1 MKQYICPGVTVEYE
15 DDIPVNPI
23 RGVNKTSI
31 TPPEPEPYRRKSS
44 LDEVPDNFVE
54 RIMKCSG
61 GSSRVKELKEVKI
74 PDGFC
79 IAPAY
84 NKGAYQVVPRNDT
97 DAYTNRK

>member
-1 MKQYICPGVTVEYE
+1 MKQYICQGVTVEYE

-31 TPPEPEPYRRKSS
+31 DPQTPIPYRRKSS
-44 LDEVPDNFVE
+44 LDDIPDNFVE
-54 RIMKCSG
+54 RIMNNSG
-61 GSSRVKELKEVKI
+61 GGKAKEMKEVRI

-84 NKGAYQVVPRNDT
+84 NKGAYQVVPQNDT
-97 DAYTNRK
+97 DAYTKRK

>member
-1 MKQYICPGVTVEYE
+1 MKQYICQGVTVEYE

-31 TPPEPEPYRRKSS
+31 DPQTPIPYRRKSS
-44 LDEVPDNFVE
+44 LDDIPDNYSE
-54 RIMKCSG
+54 RIMKLKG
-61 GSSRVKELKEVKI
+61 GGKVKEMREVRI

-84 NKGAYQVVPRNDT
+84 NKGAYQVVPQNDT
-97 DAYTNRK
+97 DAYTKRK

>member
-1 MKQYICPGVTVEYE
+1 MKG
-15 DDIPVNPI
+15 
-23 RGVNKTSI
+23 
-31 TPPEPEPYRRKSS
+31 
-44 LDEVPDNFVE
+44 
-54 RIMKCSG
+54 SG